1 MALDSAFGIE
11 PPPNGRIIRNLILG
25 SNYVQSHILHF
36 FHLAALDY
44 VKGPDVPP
52 FIPRY
57 EGDYRLPQDVNDQ
70 VVGIYLEALKM
81 RRLAHEMTALW
92 GGRMPH
98 TQAIVPG
105 GVTEVPNSQK
115 MVDFKF
121 RLAQLIDF
129 IDNKYV
135 PTVKAVAATYP
146 EYFGIGVGC
155 KNMLSYGVF
164 PLEEGALKD
173 FVHQKKFFPSKV
185 LLGGQLKDL
194 EPELIGEDVK
204 YSWYKDEIE
213 KDPTK
218 AVVTPDSKKKDAYS
232 WVKAP
237 RYNGNV
243 MEVGPLAR
251 LITAENKDVLALG
264 DQAYSVLGRHFAR
277 AVETSMIAHAMDE
290 WVMKLEVGQ
299 PVCTPHKVP
308 AEAQGMGLTEAAR
321 GALGHWNKIEHSR
334 TAVYNAIVP
343 STWNMS
349 PMDDRNQMGTME
361 QALVGTPVKDP
372 ANPFELVR
380 IVRSFDPCLACAIHV
395 TTPDKKVVSQF
406 VIG

>member
-1 MALDSAFGIE
+1 M
-11 PPPNGRIIRNLILG
+11 ILG
-25 SNYVQSHILHF
+25 SNYIQSHILHF

-57 EGDYRLPQDVNDQ
+57 EGDYRLPDSVNAE
-70 VVGIYLEALKM
+70 VVNTYLEALKM
-81 RRLAHEMTALW
+81 RRRAHEMTALW

-98 TQAIVPG
+98 NQAIVPG
-105 GVTEVPNSQK
+105 GVTEVPDSQK
-115 MVDFKF
+115 IVDFKF
-121 RLAQLIDF
+121 RLAELIEF
-129 IDNKYV
+129 IDGKYV

-146 EYFGIGVGC
+146 EYFNIGVGC
-155 KNMLSYGVF
+155 KNMLSFGAF
-164 PLEEGALKD
+164 PLAEGALTD
-173 FVHQKKFFPSKV
+173 FVHQEKFFPSKV
-185 LLGGQLKDL
+185 LAGGQLKDL
-194 EPELIGEDVK
+194 EPDVIGEDVK
-204 YSWYKDEIE
+204 YSWYEDEIE
-213 KDPTK
+213 KEPTK
-218 AVVTPDSKKKDAYS
+218 AVVTPNTGKKGAYS

-251 LITAENKDVLALG
+251 LITAQNPDVLALG
-264 DQAYSVLGRHFAR
+264 DKAYSVLGRHFAR
-277 AVETSMIAHAMDE
+277 AVEASMIAHAMDE

-308 AEAQGMGLTEAAR
+308 NEVQGMGLTEAAR
-321 GALGHWNKIEHSR
+321 GALGHWNKIEKGR
-334 TAVYNAIVP
+334 TAVYNAVVP

-349 PMDDRNQMGTME
+349 PRDDRDQMGAME
-361 QALVGTPVKDP
+361 QALIGCPVKDP
-372 ANPFELVR
+372 ANPFEIVR

-395 TTPDKKVVSQF
+395 MTPDKKVLSQF

>member
-1 MALDSAFGIE
+1 M
-11 PPPNGRIIRNLILG
+11 
-25 SNYVQSHILHF
+25 QSHILHF

-57 EGDYRLPQDVNDQ
+57 EGDYRFPADVNAE
-70 VVGIYLEALKM
+70 VVNTYLEALKM
-81 RRLAHEMTALW
+81 RRRAHEMAALW

-98 TQAIVPG
+98 NQAIVPG
-105 GVTEVPNSQK
+105 GVSEVPDSQK

-121 RLAQLIDF
+121 RLAELIQF
-129 IDNKYV
+129 IDNQYMPSV
-135 PTVKAVAATYP
+135 QAEDATYP
-146 EYFGIGVGC
+146 EYFNIGVGC
-155 KNMLSYGVF
+155 KNMLSYGAF
-164 PLEEGALKD
+164 PQAAGALTD
-173 FVHQKKFFPSKV
+173 FVHQEKFFPSKV

-194 EPELIGEDVK
+194 EPDRIGEDVK
-204 YSWYKDEIE
+204 YSWYEDGIE
-213 KDPTK
+213 KEPTK
-218 AVVTPDSKKKDAYS
+218 AVVTPNTKKRGAYS

-251 LITAENKDVLALG
+251 LLTAQTPEVVALG
-264 DQAYSVLGRHFAR
+264 DKAYSVLGRHFAR

-308 AEAQGMGLTEAAR
+308 NEAQGMGLTEAAR
-321 GALGHWNKIEHSR
+321 GALGHWNKIEHGR
-334 TAVYNAIVP
+334 TAVYNAVVP

-349 PMDDRNQMGTME
+349 PRDDRDQMGTME
-361 QALVGTPVKDP
+361 QALIGCPVQDP
-372 ANPFELVR
+372 ANPFEIVR

-395 TTPDKKVVSQF
+395 MTPDKKVLSQF

>member
-1 MALDSAFGIE
+1 
-11 PPPNGRIIRNLILG
+11 
-25 SNYVQSHILHF
+25 
-36 FHLAALDY
+36 
-44 VKGPDVPP
+44 
-52 FIPRY
+52 
-57 EGDYRLPQDVNDQ
+57 
-70 VVGIYLEALKM
+70 M
-81 RRLAHEMTALW
+81 RRKAHEMAALW

-98 TQAIVPG
+98 NQAIVPG
-105 GVTEVPNSQK
+105 GVTEVPDSQK

-121 RLAQLIDF
+121 RLAELQTF
-129 IDNKYV
+129 IDTKYI

-146 EYFGIGVGC
+146 EYFNIGAGC
-155 KNMLSYGVF
+155 KNMMSYGVF
-164 PLEEGALKD
+164 PLAEGALKD
-173 FVHQKKFFPSKV
+173 FVHQEKFFPSKV
-185 LLGGQLKDL
+185 LLGGQLQDL
-194 EPELIGEDVK
+194 KPELIGEDVK
-204 YSWYKDEIE
+204 YSWYKDEIDKE
-213 KDPTK
+213 PTK
-218 AVVTPDSKKKDAYS
+218 AVVAPELSKKNAYS

-251 LITAENKDVLALG
+251 LITAQNKDVLALG
-264 DQAYSVLGRHFAR
+264 DKAYSVLGRHYAR
-277 AVETSMIAHAMDE
+277 AVKCSMIGKAMDE

-308 AEAQGMGLTEAAR
+308 VTAQGMGLTEAAR
-321 GALGHWNKIEHSR
+321 GALGHWNKIEHGK

-372 ANPFELVR
+372 ANPFEIVR
-380 IVRSFDPCLACAIHV
+380 VVRSFDPCLACAIHV

-406 VIG
+406 VIGQGGAV

>member
-1 MALDSAFGIE
+1 MALDNAFGIE

-25 SNYVQSHILHF
+25 SNHVQSHILHF
-36 FHLAALDY
+36 FHLAALDF

-57 EGDYRLPQDVNDQ
+57 EGDYRLPKDVNDQ
-70 VVGIYLEALKM
+70 VVGIYLDALKM
-81 RRLAHEMTALW
+81 RRLAHEMGALW

-98 TQAIVPG
+98 NQAIVPG
-105 GVTEVPNSQK
+105 GVTEVPDSQK

-121 RLAQLIDF
+121 RLATLIDF

-146 EYFGIGVGC
+146 EYFNIGVGP

-173 FVHQKKFFPSKV
+173 FVHQKKMFPSKV

-194 EPELIGEDVK
+194 QPELIGEDVK
-204 YSWYKDEIE
+204 YSWYKDEVE

-218 AVVTPDSKKKDAYS
+218 AVVAPDMKKKGAYS

-251 LITAENKDVLALG
+251 LITAQQKDVVALG
-264 DQAYSVLGRHFAR
+264 DKAYSVLGRHFAR
-277 AVETSMIAHAMDE
+277 AVECSMIAHAMDE
-290 WVMKLEVGQ
+290 WVMKLQPGQ

-308 AEAQGMGLTEAAR
+308 TSAQGMGLTEAAR
-321 GALGHWNKIEHSR
+321 GALGHWNKIEHGR
-334 TAVYNAIVP
+334 TAVYNAVVP

-349 PMDDRNQMGTME
+349 PMDDRNQMGAME
-361 QALVGTPVKDP
+361 QALMGTPVKDP

-395 TTPDKKVVSQF
+395 TTPDKKVASQF